1 MNSTKPTAELI
12 NIIRELFYNSNG
24 ENTEERDRII
34 KKVDLQFNECD
45 ARIDKY
51 IRTSSKDLTRLIKV
65 FNEIAKKIEQSRASV
80 SHSRDALKQCKILLQ
95 SKRDDIHRLWL
106 ESCEQK
112 CYFDN
117 LTKVKK
123 IQMASEN
130 IRILCTQKNYLEA
143 AQLISDCSKMLDNEY
158 REIAGLN
165 EVKRLI
171 DEERI
176 KLEKHLYQELTDQL
190 YTTVS
195 KSILETGT
203 IIPNREASFKR
214 RFRHHLISK

>member
-34 KKVDLQFNECD
+34 KKVDIQFSECD

-65 FNEIAKKIEQSRASV
+65 FNDIAKKIEQSRASV
-80 SHSRDALKQCKILLQ
+80 SQSRDSLKQCKLLLQ

-117 LTKVKK
+117 LAKVKRYSC
-123 IQMASEN
+123 A
-130 IRILCTQKNYLEA
+130 NY
-143 AQLISDCSKMLDNEY
+143 
-158 REIAGLN
+158 
-165 EVKRLI
+165 
-171 DEERI
+171 I
-176 KLEKHLYQELTDQL
+176 KLLRYKRIRS
-190 YTTVS
+190 VS
-195 KSILETGT
+195 NKQCT
-203 IIPNREASFKR
+203 IA
-214 RFRHHLISK
+214 